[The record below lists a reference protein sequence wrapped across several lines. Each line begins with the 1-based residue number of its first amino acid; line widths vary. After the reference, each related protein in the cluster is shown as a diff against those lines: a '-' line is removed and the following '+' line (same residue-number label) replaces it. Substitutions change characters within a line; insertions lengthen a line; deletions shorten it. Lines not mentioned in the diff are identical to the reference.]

1 MQIDQNLRYGL
12 LALGILIVAW
22 LVAKFFRF
30 LLGRFLKVS
39 SAKIN
44 VDATKYNFLKN
55 GISFIVF
62 IVALVVVFFVIP
74 PLRAIG
80 VTLFAG
86 AGILTAIIAFTSQ
99 HAFANI
105 VSGIFIVIFQPMR
118 VGDLI
123 RIGTDYF
130 GTVEDITLRHT
141 VIRNFE
147 NRRIIVP
154 NSVISNETIVNS
166 SIEDTR
172 ICNFVDFGISYGSD
186 IDKARSIIQKLS
198 IEHPLAL
205 DERSEEDRAA
215 GKPQV
220 NVRVISLGEY
230 SVGLRAWVWT
240 LDNGDGFQLKCDLY
254 EQVKKEFDRQGI
266 EIPFPYRSIVVK
278 EPAKETLPE
287 RTDQT

>member
-1 MQIDQNLRYGL
+1 MQIDQNLRYVL
-12 LALGILIVAW
+12 IALGILFLAW
-22 LVAKFFRF
+22 LVAKFLRY
-30 LLGRFLKVS
+30 LLGRFLKIS
-39 SAKIN
+39 TAKIN

-55 GISFIVF
+55 AISFIVL
-62 IVALVVVFFVIP
+62 IVALVVIFFVIP
-74 PLRAIG
+74 PLRAVG

-166 SIEDTR
+166 SIEDAK

-186 IDKARSIIQKLS
+186 IDRAREIIQKLA
-198 IEHPLAL
+198 IEHHLSL
-205 DERSEEDRAA
+205 DERSEEDIAE
-215 GKPQV
+215 GKPRV

-230 SVGLRAWVWT
+230 SVNLRAWVWT
-240 LDNGDGFQLKCDLY
+240 LDNGDGFHLKCDLY

-266 EIPFPYRSIVVK
+266 EIPFPYRSVVM
-278 EPAKETLPE
+278 KETAANKFPE
-287 RTDQT
+287 GKTQT